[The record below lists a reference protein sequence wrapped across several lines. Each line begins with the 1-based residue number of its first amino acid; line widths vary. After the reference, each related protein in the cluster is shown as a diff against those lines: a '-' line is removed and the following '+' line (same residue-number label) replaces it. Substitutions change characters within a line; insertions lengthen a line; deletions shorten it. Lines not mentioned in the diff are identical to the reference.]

1 MFRLRNFHNI
11 LEHYIQNGLLLT
23 EEFSNLA
30 GIKLQKDTKNSKRV
44 FTKFMLETD
53 KNCIDVIKRLRE
65 RNIYATHLT
74 TENGGLYQ
82 QRFDLHPLYNL
93 VTKNCKNYLH
103 LHDRIITLPISH
115 NMNKNE
121 IKYYK
126 EQLDNILNRGEN

>member
-1 MFRLRNFHNI
+1 
-11 LEHYIQNGLLLT
+11 LEYYKQNGLLLT

-30 GIKLQKDTKNSKRV
+30 GIKLQKVTKNSKRV
-44 FTKFMLETD
+44 FTKFMFETD
-53 KNCIDVIKRLRE
+53 KNCIDVIKRLRK

-82 QRFDLHPLYNL
+82 QRFDLHPLYKL
-93 VTKNCKNYLH
+93 VTKSCKNYLN

-126 EQLDNILNRGEN
+126 EQLNDILNRGEN